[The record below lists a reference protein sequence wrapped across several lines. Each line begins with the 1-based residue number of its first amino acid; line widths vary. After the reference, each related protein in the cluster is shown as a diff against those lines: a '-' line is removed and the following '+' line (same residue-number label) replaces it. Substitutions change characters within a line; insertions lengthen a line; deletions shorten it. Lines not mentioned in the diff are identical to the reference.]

1 MLFLGS
7 GKIVKNYR
15 ILQRY
20 FEIIDEMNIDKTTS
34 LPSTEDIELISRLVK
49 GGRKTL
55 LELLD
60 ILTLKFIP
68 KVNIEAAI
76 KVYKEILGVEVS
88 PNIAVS
94 YIAKDL
100 AGWTLEIAENL
111 GVIRIN
117 IDNIPS

>member
-20 FEIIDEMNIDKTTS
+20 FEIIDEMNIDKTTT

-49 GGRKTL
+49 EGKKTL

-60 ILTLKFIP
+60 TLTLKFIP

-76 KVYKEILGVEVS
+76 KVYKEVLGVEIP

>member
-49 GGRKTL
+49 EGRKTL

-60 ILTLKFIP
+60 TLTLKFIP

-76 KVYKEILGVEVS
+76 KVCKEVLGVEVS

-100 AGWTLEIAENL
+100 AGWALEIAENL
-111 GVIRIN
+111 GVIKIN

>member
-49 GGRKTL
+49 EGRKTL

-60 ILTLKFIP
+60 VLTLKFIP

>member
-49 GGRKTL
+49 EGRKTL